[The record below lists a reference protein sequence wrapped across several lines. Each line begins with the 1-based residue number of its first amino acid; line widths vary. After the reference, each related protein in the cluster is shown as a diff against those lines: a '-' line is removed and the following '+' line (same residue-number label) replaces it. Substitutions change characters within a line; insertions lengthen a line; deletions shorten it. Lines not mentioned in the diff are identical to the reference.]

1 MLKLRVA
8 AMVKRGEQG
17 RARLSRLTVRVQ
29 QAGLAAVAIAS
40 LGLAGAAALAGT
52 TAHSGTA
59 GATRGMPAQARAAAD
74 RIPATRPG
82 TATAYVVNAG
92 SGTVTPIAIA
102 NNRAGPAIPVGD
114 NPQAIAITPD
124 GKTAY
129 VANYVSG
136 TVTPI
141 TTATNKPGPAI
152 PVGNVPGAI
161 AITPHGKT
169 AYVANWDAGTV
180 TPISTATNKPGHAI
194 RTAEP
199 RTRSRLRPTAG
210 PPTWRISFPVR

>member
-1 MLKLRVA
+1 VNINARPGTWMLTLLSEEIEMLKLRVA

-17 RARLSRLTVRVQ
+17 RARRSRLTVRVR

-59 GATRGMPAQARAAAD
+59 GATPGVLAQAGAAAD

-82 TATAYVVNAG
+82 TATVYVVNAH
-92 SGTVTPIAIA
+92 SDTVTPIAIA
-102 NNRAGPAIPVGD
+102 NNRAGPAIKVGD
-114 NPQAIAITPD
+114 NPQAIAISPD

-141 TTATNKPGPAI
+141 STATSKPGPAI
-152 PVGNVPGAI
+152 
-161 AITPHGKT
+161 K
-169 AYVANWDAGTV
+169 AGFA
-180 TPISTATNKPGHAI
+180 PA
-194 RTAEP
+194 
-199 RTRSRLRPTAG
+199 
-210 PPTWRISFPVR
+210 

>member
-1 MLKLRVA
+1 MLTLLSEEIEMLKLRVA

-52 TAHSGTA
+52 TAHSGPA

-114 NPQAIAITPD
+114 NPH
-124 GKTAY
+124 
-129 VANYVSG
+129 
-136 TVTPI
+136 
-141 TTATNKPGPAI
+141 
-152 PVGNVPGAI
+152 AI